1 MSQLSLKVV
10 PGAAKAG
17 IVGWLGESL
26 KIKVTA
32 PPEKGR
38 ANKEVIALLSKAIKI
53 APSAI
58 RIVSGSASP
67 FKLVDVAELSRTEID
82 RRLQM
87 SLHIKDKT

>member
-1 MSQLSLKVV
+1 LSQLSLKVV

-58 RIVSGSASP
+58 HIVSGSASP